1 MFLTTLGFG
10 YGNLKDSTMQKLA
23 DKGNGNNYY
32 IDDLPEARK
41 VLVEQMGGTLVTI
54 AKDVK
59 IQIEFNPQ
67 EVAGYRLIGYEKR
80 MLAKEDFNDDKKDA
94 GEIGAGH
101 TVTALYEVVPVA
113 GVRVQE
119 SGVSH
124 LAPGSAGGPEAES
137 GAKAEGGWSEK
148 SEVGDRKSAVFGSRC
163 TQIRQAGGVDRGGEN
178 GRIVHAQA
186 ALQAARWREEFAHG
200 NAGERCR
207 QEIRRGIG

>member
-1 MFLTTLGFG
+1 MTTLGFG

-23 DKGNGNNYY
+23 DKGNGNNSY

-67 EVAGYRLIGYEKR
+67 EVAGYRLIGYENR

-101 TVTALYEVVPVA
+101 TVTALYEVC
-113 GVRVQE
+113 RSRRQ
-119 SGVSH
+119 SGVS
-124 LAPGSAGGPEAES
+124 APALRRAARAGRWRKSKE
-137 GAKAEGGWSEK
+137 AEGGRRKIGK
-148 SEVGDRKSAVFGSRC
+148 SESELQSRS
-163 TQIRQAGGVDRGGEN
+163 IR
-178 GRIVHAQA
+178 
-186 ALQAARWREEFAHG
+186 
-200 NAGERCR
+200 
-207 QEIRRGIG
+207 